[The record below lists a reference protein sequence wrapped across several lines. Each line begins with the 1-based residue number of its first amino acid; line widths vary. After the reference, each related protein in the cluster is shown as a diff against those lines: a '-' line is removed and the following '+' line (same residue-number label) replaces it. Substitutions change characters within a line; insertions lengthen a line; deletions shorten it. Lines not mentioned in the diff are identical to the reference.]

1 MGGRAAPPPLWHAL
15 PDEVWEHA
23 FSFLPAASDRGAAA
37 GACRAWLRAERCSR
51 RRLSVT
57 NCYAASPADAVDR
70 FPAVRAAAVKGKPHF
85 ADFGLVPPAWGA
97 AAAPWVAAAARGWP
111 LLEELSFKRM
121 VVTDECLE
129 MVAASF
135 SNFRAL
141 RLVSCEGFSTAGL
154 AAIAAG
160 CRSAAA
166 PCSTFFDLKMGAW
179 LDSCSTMREDLSFFP
194 GVSYRNLG

>member
-1 MGGRAAPPPLWHAL
+1 MGRGGSRAAPAAAMPPWHAL

-37 GACRAWLRAERCSR
+37 GACRSWLLAERHSR
-51 RRLSVT
+51 RCLSVA
-57 NCYAASPADAVDR
+57 NCYAASPRDAVER
-70 FPAVRAAAVKGKPHF
+70 FPAVRAAEVKGKPHF

-97 AAAPWVAAAARGWP
+97 AAAPWVTAAAEGWP
-111 LLEELSFKRM
+111 LLEKLSFKRM

-129 MVAASF
+129 MIAASF
-135 SNFRAL
+135 RNFQVL

-160 CRSAAA
+160 CR
-166 PCSTFFDLKMGAW
+166 
-179 LDSCSTMREDLSFFP
+179 
-194 GVSYRNLG
+194 